1 MELAEALSLVVFYLG
16 AFFMPMVA
24 SRVRVPA
31 AVAEILYGLAIG
43 ALGLVHEGGATHFLA
58 ELGFVYLMFLV
69 GMEIDFNRVER
80 EGKGTVALAFA
91 IATLVLV
98 TASYIAMRLEMS
110 FFMGLVIGAMSVG
123 VLLVALVESNAS
135 KTRWG
140 QILLLVGSIGEL
152 LTLLTLTG
160 YHLVHSH
167 GWSLALA
174 AAALRVLL
182 LFVPRARTSSCSC
195 GSRSGGSRTAFQ
207 RWVRE
212 EDPSELGVRFG
223 FVLML
228 GLTAVAAWV
237 GLEAILGAF
246 LAGMLFAYVFRETGV
261 LETKLTALGQ
271 GFFVPIFFI
280 NVGVTFEW
288 SAVGDL
294 STLGRSLMA
303 LGAASLLAKLLPTIL
318 LLFLGLRLRSVLA
331 GAFLLAT
338 PLTLLV
344 AIAALGREMGVLD
357 ASMSAAVIFLAIAT
371 GVDLPDALQADRT
384 RRFRSPPLQK
394 RSSRPSRLT
403 PRRPRPLGV
412 SPSGTDA
419 SRPFV

>member
-182 LFVPRARTSSCSC
+182 LFVLALALLMFLRLAVWWFPHS
-195 GSRSGGSRTAFQ
+195 FQ

-271 GFFVPIFFI
+271 GFFVPIFF

-371 GVDLPDALQADRT
+371 GVIVPTLFKLIAPRVPQPAVPEGELPP
-384 RRFRSPPLQK
+384 F
-394 RSSRPSRLT
+394 
-403 PRRPRPLGV
+403 
-412 SPSGTDA
+412 PSGAGAT
-419 SRPFV
+419 

>member
-182 LFVPRARTSSCSC
+182 LFVLALALLMFLRLAVWWFPHS
-195 GSRSGGSRTAFQ
+195 FQ

-371 GVDLPDALQADRT
+371 GVIFPTLFKLIAPRVPQPAVPEGKLPPFLGRGAGAAPRSPV
-384 RRFRSPPLQK
+384 RRF
-394 RSSRPSRLT
+394 SRAT
-403 PRRPRPLGV
+403 
-412 SPSGTDA
+412 
-419 SRPFV
+419 

>member
-182 LFVPRARTSSCSC
+182 LFVLALALLMFLRLAVWWFPHS
-195 GSRSGGSRTAFQ
+195 FQ

-294 STLGRSLMA
+294 STLA
-303 LGAASLLAKLLPTIL
+303 WIPTEPFGPNI
-318 LLFLGLRLRSVLA
+318 RVSA
-331 GAFLLAT
+331 
-338 PLTLLV
+338 V
-344 AIAALGREMGVLD
+344 A
-357 ASMSAAVIFLAIAT
+357 
-371 GVDLPDALQADRT
+371 
-384 RRFRSPPLQK
+384 
-394 RSSRPSRLT
+394 
-403 PRRPRPLGV
+403 
-412 SPSGTDA
+412 
-419 SRPFV
+419 

>member
-1 MELAEALSLVVFYLG
+1 MELAEALSLVVFYLGAFFMPSSLVVFYLG

-182 LFVPRARTSSCSC
+182 LFVLALALLMFLRLAVWWFPHS
-195 GSRSGGSRTAFQ
+195 FQ

-371 GVDLPDALQADRT
+371 GVIFPTLFKLIAPRVPQPAVPEGELPPFPSDAGAT
-384 RRFRSPPLQK
+384 
-394 RSSRPSRLT
+394 
-403 PRRPRPLGV
+403 
-412 SPSGTDA
+412 
-419 SRPFV
+419 

>member
-1 MELAEALSLVVFYLG
+1 MGLTEALSLVIFYLG
-16 AFFMPMVA
+16 AFIMPMVA
-24 SRVRVPA
+24 SRVHVPA
-31 AVAEILYGLAIG
+31 AVTEIFYGLAIG

-98 TASYIAMRLEMS
+98 TASYIAIRLEMS

-135 KTRWG
+135 KTRFG

-160 YHLVHSH
+160 YHLVHTH
-167 GWSLALA
+167 GLSMALA

-182 LFVPRARTSSCSC
+182 LFVVALVLLTLLRLSVWWFPHS
-195 GSRSGGSRTAFQ
+195 FQ

-288 SAVGDL
+288 SAIGNL
-294 STLGRSLMA
+294 STLGRSLMV
-303 LGAASLLAKLLPTIL
+303 LGAASLLAKLLPTLL
-318 LLFLGLRLRSVLA
+318 LLFLGLRIRSVLA
-331 GAFLLAT
+331 GALLLAT

-357 ASMSAAVIFLAIAT
+357 ASMSAAVILLAIAT
-371 GVDLPDALQADRT
+371 GVVFPTLSKLIAPPVPKPTLAEGELPPFPSDAGAI
-384 RRFRSPPLQK
+384 
-394 RSSRPSRLT
+394 
-403 PRRPRPLGV
+403 
-412 SPSGTDA
+412 
-419 SRPFV
+419 

>member
-182 LFVPRARTSSCSC
+182 LFVLALALLMFLRLAVWWFPHS
-195 GSRSGGSRTAFQ
+195 FQ

-371 GVDLPDALQADRT
+371 GVIFPTLFKLIAPRVPQPAVPEGKLPPFPSDAGAT
-384 RRFRSPPLQK
+384 
-394 RSSRPSRLT
+394 
-403 PRRPRPLGV
+403 
-412 SPSGTDA
+412 
-419 SRPFV
+419 

>member
-1 MELAEALSLVVFYLG
+1 MELTEALSLVVFYLG

-182 LFVPRARTSSCSC
+182 LFVLALALLMFLRLAVWWFPHS
-195 GSRSGGSRTAFQ
+195 FQ

-371 GVDLPDALQADRT
+371 GVIFPTLFKLIAPRVPQPAVPEGKLPPFPSDAGAT
-384 RRFRSPPLQK
+384 
-394 RSSRPSRLT
+394 
-403 PRRPRPLGV
+403 
-412 SPSGTDA
+412 
-419 SRPFV
+419 

>member
-182 LFVPRARTSSCSC
+182 LFVLALALLMFLRLAVWWFPHS
-195 GSRSGGSRTAFQ
+195 FQ

-371 GVDLPDALQADRT
+371 GVIFPTLFKLIAPRVPQPAVPEGELPPFPSDAGAT
-384 RRFRSPPLQK
+384 
-394 RSSRPSRLT
+394 
-403 PRRPRPLGV
+403 
-412 SPSGTDA
+412 
-419 SRPFV
+419 

>member
-1 MELAEALSLVVFYLG
+1 MELAEALSLVVFYMG

-24 SRVRVPA
+24 SRVHVPA

-98 TASYIAMRLEMS
+98 TAIYIAMRLEMS

-182 LFVPRARTSSCSC
+182 LFVLALALLMFLRLSVWWFPHS
-195 GSRSGGSRTAFQ
+195 FQ

-288 SAVGDL
+288 SAVGDP
-294 STLGRSLMA
+294 STLGRSLMV
-303 LGAASLLAKLLPTIL
+303 LGAASLFAKLLPTTL

-371 GVDLPDALQADRT
+371 GVVFPTLFKLIAPPVPQPAVPEGELPPFPSDAGAT
-384 RRFRSPPLQK
+384 
-394 RSSRPSRLT
+394 
-403 PRRPRPLGV
+403 
-412 SPSGTDA
+412 
-419 SRPFV
+419 

>member
-1 MELAEALSLVVFYLG
+1 MELAEALSLVIFYLG
-16 AFFMPMVA
+16 AFIMPMVA
-24 SRVRVPA
+24 SRVHVPA

-80 EGKGTVALAFA
+80 EGKGTVALAFI

-98 TASYIAMRLEMS
+98 TASAIAIRLEMS

-140 QILLLVGSIGEL
+140 QILLLVGSLGEL

-167 GWSLALA
+167 GVSLALA
-174 AAALRVLL
+174 AAAFRVLL
-182 LFVPRARTSSCSC
+182 LFVLALSLLMFLRLAVWWFPHS
-195 GSRSGGSRTAFQ
+195 FQ

-288 SAVGDL
+288 SAIGDL
-294 STLGRSLMA
+294 STLGKSLMV
-303 LGAASLLAKLLPTIL
+303 LGAASLLAKLLPTLL

-331 GAFLLAT
+331 GTFLLAT

-357 ASMSAAVIFLAIAT
+357 ARMSAAVIFLAITT
-371 GVDLPDALQADRT
+371 GVIFPTLFKLIAPPVPKPTMAEGELPP
-384 RRFRSPPLQK
+384 F
-394 RSSRPSRLT
+394 PSDT
-403 PRRPRPLGV
+403 GAV
-412 SPSGTDA
+412 
-419 SRPFV
+419 

>member
-1 MELAEALSLVVFYLG
+1 M
-16 AFFMPMVA
+16 
-24 SRVRVPA
+24 
-31 AVAEILYGLAIG
+31 GLAIG

-182 LFVPRARTSSCSC
+182 LFVLALALLMFLRLAVWWYPHS
-195 GSRSGGSRTAFQ
+195 FQ

-228 GLTAVAAWV
+228 GLAAVAALV

-246 LAGMLFAYVFRETGV
+246 LAGMLFTYVFRETGV

-288 SAVGDL
+288 AAISNLA
-294 STLGRSLMA
+294 TLARSLML

-318 LLFLGLRLRSVLA
+318 LLFLGLRLRSVFA

-357 ASMSAAVIFLAIAT
+357 ASRSAAVVLLAIAT
-371 GVDLPDALQADRT
+371 GVVFPTLFKLIAPPVPKPTVAEGKLPPFPSDAGA
-384 RRFRSPPLQK
+384 
-394 RSSRPSRLT
+394 
-403 PRRPRPLGV
+403 GYV
-412 SPSGTDA
+412 
-419 SRPFV
+419 

>member
-1 MELAEALSLVVFYLG
+1 MELAEALSLVIFYLG
-16 AFFMPMVA
+16 ASTMPMVA
-24 SRVRVPA
+24 SRVHVPA
-31 AVAEILYGLAIG
+31 AVAEILYGLAIS

-80 EGKGTVALAFA
+80 EGRGTVAFAFA
-91 IATLVLV
+91 IAALVLV
-98 TASYIAMRLEMS
+98 TSSYIAVRLGMS
-110 FFMGLVIGAMSVG
+110 FFMGIVIGAMSVG

-135 KTRWG
+135 QTRWG
-140 QILLLVGSIGEL
+140 QILLLVGSAGEL

-160 YHLVHSH
+160 YHLVHTHSL
-167 GWSLALA
+167 SLALA

-182 LFVPRARTSSCSC
+182 LFIIALVLLTLLRLGVWWFPHS
-195 GSRSGGSRTAFQ
+195 FQ

-288 SAVGDL
+288 SAIGNL
-294 STLGRSLMA
+294 STLGRSLMV
-303 LGAASLLAKLLPTIL
+303 LGVASLVAKLLPTIL
-318 LLFLGLRLRSVLA
+318 LLFLGLRWRSVLA

-371 GVDLPDALQADRT
+371 GVVFPTLFKLIAPPVPEPTMSEGELPPFTSDAGAT
-384 RRFRSPPLQK
+384 
-394 RSSRPSRLT
+394 
-403 PRRPRPLGV
+403 
-412 SPSGTDA
+412 
-419 SRPFV
+419 

>member
-31 AVAEILYGLAIG
+31 AVTEILYGLAIG

-182 LFVPRARTSSCSC
+182 LFVLALALLMFLRLAVWWFPHS
-195 GSRSGGSRTAFQ
+195 FQ

-237 GLEAILGAF
+237 GLE
-246 LAGMLFAYVFRETGV
+246 V
-261 LETKLTALGQ
+261 ETKLTALGQ

-371 GVDLPDALQADRT
+371 GVIFPTLFKLIAPRVPQPAVPEGKLPPFPSDAGAT
-384 RRFRSPPLQK
+384 
-394 RSSRPSRLT
+394 
-403 PRRPRPLGV
+403 
-412 SPSGTDA
+412 
-419 SRPFV
+419 

>member
-174 AAALRVLL
+174 AAAFRVLL
-182 LFVPRARTSSCSC
+182 LFVLALALLMFLRLAVWWFPHS
-195 GSRSGGSRTAFQ
+195 FQ

-371 GVDLPDALQADRT
+371 GVIFPTLFKLIAPRVPQPAVPEGELPPFPSDAGAT
-384 RRFRSPPLQK
+384 
-394 RSSRPSRLT
+394 
-403 PRRPRPLGV
+403 
-412 SPSGTDA
+412 
-419 SRPFV
+419 

>member
-16 AFFMPMVA
+16 AFIMPMVA
-24 SRVRVPA
+24 SRVHVPA

-123 VLLVALVESNAS
+123 VLLVALIESNAS

-182 LFVPRARTSSCSC
+182 LFVLALALLMFLRLAVWWYPHS
-195 GSRSGGSRTAFQ
+195 FQ

-294 STLGRSLMA
+294 STLGRSLMV
-303 LGAASLLAKLLPTIL
+303 LGAASLLAKLLPTTL
-318 LLFLGLRLRSVLA
+318 LLFLGLRLRAVLA

-371 GVDLPDALQADRT
+371 GVVAPTLSKLIAPPVRKPTFPEGELPPFPSDAGAT
-384 RRFRSPPLQK
+384 
-394 RSSRPSRLT
+394 
-403 PRRPRPLGV
+403 
-412 SPSGTDA
+412 
-419 SRPFV
+419 

>member
-1 MELAEALSLVVFYLG
+1 MELTEALSLVIFYLG
-16 AFFMPMVA
+16 AFIMPMVA
-24 SRVRVPA
+24 SRVHVPA

-91 IATLVLV
+91 IAALVLV
-98 TASYIAMRLEMS
+98 TASYIAIRLEMS

-135 KTRWG
+135 KTRFG

-160 YHLVHSH
+160 YHLVHTH
-167 GWSLALA
+167 GLSMAFA
-174 AAALRVLL
+174 AAALRGLL
-182 LFVPRARTSSCSC
+182 LFVVALVLLTLLRLSVWWFPHN
-195 GSRSGGSRTAFQ
+195 FQ

-288 SAVGDL
+288 SAIGNL
-294 STLGRSLMA
+294 STLGRSLMV
-303 LGAASLLAKLLPTIL
+303 LGAASLLAKLLPTLL
-318 LLFLGLRLRSVLA
+318 LLFLGLRIRSVLA
-331 GAFLLAT
+331 GALLLAT

-371 GVDLPDALQADRT
+371 GVVFPTLSKLIAPPVPKSTLAEGELPLFPSDAGAI
-384 RRFRSPPLQK
+384 
-394 RSSRPSRLT
+394 
-403 PRRPRPLGV
+403 
-412 SPSGTDA
+412 
-419 SRPFV
+419 